1 MGQDR
6 EDGEGG
12 DPDVTVDR
20 LPQRPPVFR
29 REIRDAIRYERGLFT
44 KALVVLAVVAVI
56 VIVRTLYF
64 A

>member
-6 EDGEGG
+6 EDREGG

-20 LPQRPPVFR
+20 FQQQPAVFR
-29 REIRDAIRYERGLFT
+29 REIHDAIRYERGLFT

-56 VIVRTLYF
+56 IIMRTLYF
-64 A
+64 T